1 VNNIQQLKNNID
13 ELKLEMTE
21 RSISALTNEINELVL
36 AGGKKFR
43 PGLMF
48 LMGEVF
54 KVAPER
60 LRIYARAVE
69 LTHLASLIHDD
80 VIDDSDK
87 RRNHPTLN
95 SLRNNTTAILAGDFV
110 LATVMGELASANNNE
125 LLKDLTKCIQD
136 LADGEWLQYDLKSK
150 ENVKFEDLELVCI
163 KKTGSLIRWCC
174 TTPGK
179 LAGHKD
185 IDSLAQLGEKIGLIF
200 QMADD
205 IVDGL
210 NASGRPPFQ
219 DIING
224 QLNFVTLKLIELY
237 PELAVSV
244 YKFKENPMVGIP
256 WTMEQYHEAIRAV
269 DKAINLENAAVVSQF
284 SRLCEER
291 GKMNLVPIFK
301 ATVDKIQSNYA
312 AIFENLSGAR

>member
-1 VNNIQQLKNNID
+1 VTNIQELKNNID
-13 ELKLEMTE
+13 GLKLEMTE
-21 RSISALTNEINELVL
+21 RSISALTNEINELVS

-54 KVAPER
+54 KLHPDK
-60 LRIYARAVE
+60 LRVYARAVE

-125 LLKDLTKCIQD
+125 LLQDLTKCIQD

-150 ENVKFEDLELVCI
+150 SKVTFKDLELVCI
-163 KKTGSLIRWCC
+163 KKTGSLIRFCC
-174 TTPGK
+174 TTPAK
-179 LAGHKD
+179 LSGHED
-185 IDSLAQLGEKIGLIF
+185 VQTLAMLGERIGLIF

-205 IVDGL
+205 IVDGF
-210 NASGRPPFQ
+210 NQSGRAAFQ

-224 QLNFVTLKLIELY
+224 QFNYVTLKLMELY
-237 PELAVSV
+237 PELEAGLYEVKDGHSKRLPWNDVQYLHAV
-244 YKFKENPMVGIP
+244 KEVHTEINNEKDKLV
-256 WTMEQYHEAIRAV
+256 AIFS
-269 DKAINLENAAVVSQF
+269 NLCKKTNQDHLIELFEVS
-284 SRLCEER
+284 L
-291 GKMNLVPIFK
+291 
-301 ATVDKIQSNYA
+301 TKIQSNYA
-312 AIFENLSGAR
+312 NQLTL

>member
-1 VNNIQQLKNNID
+1 MTNIQALKNNID

-21 RSISALTNEINELVL
+21 RSISALTNEINELIS

-54 KVAPER
+54 NVPPEKIR
-60 LRIYARAVE
+60 VYARAVE

-95 SLRNNTTAILAGDFV
+95 ALRNNTTAILAGDFV
-110 LATVMGELASANNNE
+110 LATVMGEMASANNNE

-150 ENVKFEDLELVCI
+150 DKVKFEDLELVCI
-163 KKTGSLIRWCC
+163 KKTGSLIRFCC
-174 TTPGK
+174 TTPAK
-179 LAGHKD
+179 LSGYDDVKT
-185 IDSLAQLGEKIGLIF
+185 LATLGERIGLIF

-205 IVDGL
+205 IVDGF
-210 NASGRPPFQ
+210 NQSGRPAFQ

-224 QLNFVTLKLIELY
+224 QFNYVTLKLIQLY
-237 PELAVSV
+237 PELEHALYDIKNGRSQAL
-244 YKFKENPMVGIP
+244 P
-256 WTMEQYHEAIRAV
+256 WSDSQYHHAV
-269 DKAINLENAAVVSQF
+269 KEVHLAINSEKDKLVSTF
-284 SRLCEER
+284 KNLCND
-291 GKMNLVPIFK
+291 KDKNQSHLVDLFEMSLN
-301 ATVDKIQSNYA
+301 KIQSNYA
-312 AIFENLSGAR
+312 TQLSL